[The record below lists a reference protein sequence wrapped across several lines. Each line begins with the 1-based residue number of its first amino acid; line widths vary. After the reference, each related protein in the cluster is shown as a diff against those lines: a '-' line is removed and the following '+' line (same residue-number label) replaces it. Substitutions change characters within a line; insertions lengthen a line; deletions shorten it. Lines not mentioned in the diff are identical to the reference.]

1 MVVVGM
7 IELLGEEV
15 VDLVGGEIVD
25 QKELV
30 GRLLVRVKEQGV
42 GLVGVGR
49 VVEPVHEE
57 RA

>member
-1 MVVVGM
+1 MVGM

-15 VDLVGGEIVD
+15 VDLVSGEIVD